1 MTTTV
6 VQTRQIR
13 KETLKK
19 VFMLFDND
27 EDDPIFL
34 CFEQNR
40 IRNILDIIS
49 YDPSM
54 LTALTYT
61 PKETKAKLKEDS
73 ATKRKT
79 LKAIPLEHPYIVQI
93 EILQGYVSHRLDI
106 NDPILDD
113 YNSITQDDIDQYRVS
128 NEYRV
133 YIASDI
139 PPQHKPN
146 FPPSAEDPALVAFKR
161 GIKRDPTHFTS
172 LKRDQDWDEW
182 EANMRITATS
192 QGVEEVLNPSYTPK
206 NKDDKAP

>member
-6 VQTRQIR
+6 AQTRQLR

-61 PKETKAKLKEDS
+61 PKETKDKLKEDLDTTTS
-73 ATKRKT
+73 PKKGKT

-93 EILQGYVSHRLDI
+93 KILQGYVSHRLDI

-113 YNSITQDDIDQYRVS
+113 YNSITQADIDQYRVS

-133 YIASDI
+133 YIASGI
-139 PPQHKPN
+139 PPQQTKLSP
-146 FPPSAEDPALVAFKR
+146 FC
-161 GIKRDPTHFTS
+161 
-172 LKRDQDWDEW
+172 
-182 EANMRITATS
+182 
-192 QGVEEVLNPSYTPK
+192 
-206 NKDDKAP
+206 

>member
-6 VQTRQIR
+6 AQRKIR

-19 VFMLFDND
+19 YVFMLFDND

-61 PKETKAKLKEDS
+61 PKETKAKLKEDLDTTIS
-73 ATKRKT
+73 PKKGKT
-79 LKAIPLEHPYIVQI
+79 PKAIPLEHPYIVQI
-93 EILQGYVSHRLDI
+93 KILQGYVSHRIDI

-133 YIASDI
+133 YIASGI

-146 FPPSAEDPALVAFKR
+146 FPLLLRILPS
-161 GIKRDPTHFTS
+161 
-172 LKRDQDWDEW
+172 
-182 EANMRITATS
+182 
-192 QGVEEVLNPSYTPK
+192 
-206 NKDDKAP
+206 